1 MKLSRQ
7 EGFATNKR
15 WDYLYKTS
23 NQSKIS
29 ELAEKLRLPSAIA
42 CVLVNRGI
50 ETEEA
55 AREFLGKSIAGVHH
69 PYALKDAQK
78 AAERIKLALENK
90 EKIVIYGDYDVDG
103 ITSTAIL
110 YQFLSE
116 QGADVD
122 FYIPNR
128 SDEGYGINMLALQK
142 IKKEGAS
149 LLVTVDCGIT
159 AVGEVE
165 FAKAIGLEVIITD
178 HHTCKEEVPKAY
190 ALVNPKQPDC
200 TYPFPDLAG
209 VGVAFKLILAIVLTL
224 GYSAREYFDKY
235 IDIVAV
241 GTVADVVSLTDENR
255 IFVAN
260 GLKKLQNT
268 QNEGLRALFQTA
280 GIADKLINAGVI
292 SFTVAP
298 RINAAGRVGSAQLA
312 VELLVTKSKARAQ
325 EIAQILEEENH
336 ERQQTELEIL
346 KDALGMIADM
356 EDAEK
361 KKVFVLAKEDWH
373 HGVIGIVASRIV
385 DRFHK
390 PTILISLKDN
400 LGKGSGRSV
409 KGFNLFD
416 ALTHCSDLLLKYG
429 GHELAA
435 GLGLNYSDID
445 AFDKAINAYAEEA
458 LKTVDLTPCISI
470 DAELQATDLTLAAAQ
485 AVSIL
490 EPFGMGNPQPVF
502 AISGVT
508 LTAARTLSDG
518 KHAKLTVTKNGR
530 AFDFLGFGM
539 GALADQFHMGC
550 KIDIAFTMG
559 INIFRG
565 EKNLQLIIKDA
576 RMSVA

>member
-1 MKLSRQ
+1 M
-7 EGFATNKR
+7 TNKR
-15 WDYLYKTS
+15 WDSLYKAS
-23 NQSKIS
+23 NQGKIS
-29 ELAEKLRLPSAIA
+29 ELSGQLKIPPAIA

-50 ETEEA
+50 DSADA
-55 AREFLGKSIAGVHH
+55 AKGYLGKSIAGVRH
-69 PYALKDAQK
+69 PFELKDAQK
-78 AAERIKLALENK
+78 AAERIKLALEQK

-110 YQFLSE
+110 YQFLSS

-142 IKKEGAS
+142 IKKGGAS
-149 LLVTVDCGIT
+149 LLITVDCGIT

-178 HHTCKEEVPKAY
+178 HHTCKEELPKAY

-200 TYPFPDLAG
+200 TYPFKDLAG
-209 VGVAFKLILAIVLTL
+209 VGVAFKLILAVALTL

-235 IDIVAV
+235 ISVVAI

-260 GLKKLQNT
+260 GLKNIQNT
-268 QNEGLRALFQTA
+268 EIEGLKALFRSA
-280 GIADKLINAGVI
+280 GIADKPINAGVI

-298 RINAAGRVGSAQLA
+298 RINAAGRVGSAELA
-312 VELLVTKSKARAQ
+312 VELLVTKSPQRAQ
-325 EIAQILEEENH
+325 EIAQILEEENRQ
-336 ERQQTELEIL
+336 RQQTEQEIL
-346 KDALGMIADM
+346 KDALDMIAGM

-385 DRFHK
+385 DRFYK
-390 PTILISLKDN
+390 PAILISLKDN

-416 ALTHCSDLLLKYG
+416 ALTHCDDVLLKYG

-435 GLGLNYSDID
+435 GLGLNYADID
-445 AFDKAINAYAEEA
+445 TFDKKINAYAEEA
-458 LKTVDLTPCISI
+458 LKTVDLTPSINI
-470 DAELQATDLTLAAAQ
+470 DAELGVSDLTLGVAEAI
-485 AVSIL
+485 SIL

-502 AISGVT
+502 SISGVT
-508 LTAARTLSDG
+508 LIAARTLSEG
-518 KHAKLTVTKNGR
+518 KHCKLTATKNGR
-530 AFDFLGFGM
+530 AYDFLGFSM
-539 GALADQFHMGC
+539 GAMAEHFNVGSRL
-550 KIDIAFTMG
+550 DIAFTMG
-559 INIFRG
+559 VNVFRG

-576 RMSVA
+576 RISIN